1 MDGRKISPFYRT
13 SSPIR
18 AAAQKA
24 KYENEISVSFD
35 ESEAVPMTIEI
46 PIEAQK
52 VRPLGPAPQGA
63 PWSLLVVH

>member
-1 MDGRKISPFYRT
+1 MNGPTDRVTYRVACT
-13 SSPIR
+13 
-18 AAAQKA
+18 QLKKA
-24 KYENEISVSFD
+24 KYKNEISVSFD

-63 PWSLLVVH
+63 PWSLLVVY